1 MTYLAGT
8 YDVIVLGAGH
18 AGCEAALACARMGL
32 NTLCL
37 TMNLDSIAL
46 MACNPAIGGTSK
58 GHLVREIDAL
68 GGEMALAADDAF
80 LQVRMLNT
88 GKGPAVHSLRG
99 QMDKRRYHER
109 MKLALERQ
117 ERLYLRQGECE
128 RILTKG
134 GRVSGVICAGGARFE
149 CRGLIIA
156 AGVYLKSRILI
167 GKHVTQGG
175 PCGFFG
181 SGPLSDSLTELGF
194 NLRRFKTGTPPR
206 INRRSVDFDRM
217 QAQYGDVPT
226 PRFSFLSAPSDAS
239 QEPCYLTYTN
249 LQTHEII
256 RSNLDRS
263 AMYSG
268 LIQASGTR
276 YCPSIEDKIVRFAD
290 KDRHQLFI
298 EPEGA
303 STLEMYVQGMSTSLP
318 EDVQLDMLRTVEGL
332 ERCEMTRPGYAI
344 EYDCIDPLEL
354 SLALGSKRIGGL
366 YFAGQINGT
375 SGYEEAAAQGLYAAV
390 NCALNIKGEPP
401 LLLSRSD
408 AYIGVLVDD
417 LVTKG
422 TNEPYRMMT
431 SRAEYRL
438 ILRQDNADLRLTEL
452 AKSTGLISGSRYD
465 ALRLKRERLA
475 QALEGLERIAPPD
488 SVLNGLLLS
497 RGEPQAQSGIKL
509 FDLLK
514 RGTINYIDLVAAY
527 PSLPVV
533 PAEVSRQAEI
543 TARYEGYIAKQH
555 EQIRRQKSME
565 ETSLPAEMDY
575 MNISGLRIEAR
586 EKLNLVK
593 PANLGQ
599 AGRISGVSPA
609 DIAVLMVYM
618 RSRDIPESGKQ
629 CEPVCDG

>member
-1 MTYLAGT
+1 
-8 YDVIVLGAGH
+8 
-18 AGCEAALACARMGL
+18 
-32 NTLCL
+32 
-37 TMNLDSIAL
+37 
-46 MACNPAIGGTSK
+46 
-58 GHLVREIDAL
+58 
-68 GGEMALAADDAF
+68 
-80 LQVRMLNT
+80 
-88 GKGPAVHSLRG
+88 
-99 QMDKRRYHER
+99 
-109 MKLALERQ
+109 
-117 ERLYLRQGECE
+117 
-128 RILTKG
+128 
-134 GRVSGVICAGGARFE
+134 
-149 CRGLIIA
+149 
-156 AGVYLKSRILI
+156 
-167 GKHVTQGG
+167 
-175 PCGFFG
+175 
-181 SGPLSDSLTELGF
+181 
-194 NLRRFKTGTPPR
+194 
-206 INRRSVDFDRM
+206 
-217 QAQYGDVPT
+217 
-226 PRFSFLSAPSDAS
+226 
-239 QEPCYLTYTN
+239 
-249 LQTHEII
+249 
-256 RSNLDRS
+256 
-263 AMYSG
+263 MYSG

>member
-1 MTYLAGT
+1 M
-8 YDVIVLGAGH
+8 
-18 AGCEAALACARMGL
+18 
-32 NTLCL
+32 
-37 TMNLDSIAL
+37 
-46 MACNPAIGGTSK
+46 
-58 GHLVREIDAL
+58 
-68 GGEMALAADDAF
+68 
-80 LQVRMLNT
+80 
-88 GKGPAVHSLRG
+88 
-99 QMDKRRYHER
+99 
-109 MKLALERQ
+109 
-117 ERLYLRQGECE
+117 
-128 RILTKG
+128 
-134 GRVSGVICAGGARFE
+134 
-149 CRGLIIA
+149 
-156 AGVYLKSRILI
+156 
-167 GKHVTQGG
+167 
-175 PCGFFG
+175 
-181 SGPLSDSLTELGF
+181 
-194 NLRRFKTGTPPR
+194 
-206 INRRSVDFDRM
+206 
-217 QAQYGDVPT
+217 
-226 PRFSFLSAPSDAS
+226 
-239 QEPCYLTYTN
+239 
-249 LQTHEII
+249 
-256 RSNLDRS
+256 
-263 AMYSG
+263 
-268 LIQASGTR
+268 
-276 YCPSIEDKIVRFAD
+276 
-290 KDRHQLFI
+290 
-298 EPEGA
+298 
-303 STLEMYVQGMSTSLP
+303 
-318 EDVQLDMLRTVEGL
+318 
-332 ERCEMTRPGYAI
+332 
-344 EYDCIDPLEL
+344 
-354 SLALGSKRIGGL
+354 
-366 YFAGQINGT
+366 
-375 SGYEEAAAQGLYAAV
+375 
-390 NCALNIKGEPP
+390 
-401 LLLSRSD
+401 
-408 AYIGVLVDD
+408 
-417 LVTKG
+417 TKG

-533 PAEVSRQAEI
+533 PAEVSQQAEI

-575 MNISGLRIEAR
+575 MNILGLRIEAR